1 MCNQCVLY
9 PMFPKQKVCYML
21 HDVTNMLLWW
31 QRRLKK
37 NNAILDECSTV
48 VLKVDG
54 MESGWGEV
62 DYRAP
67 YGAKRVGHH
76 RVMDYS

>member
-1 MCNQCVLY
+1 M
-9 PMFPKQKVCYML
+9 
-21 HDVTNMLLWW
+21 
-31 QRRLKK
+31 KK

-48 VLKVDG
+48 VLKVDE

-67 YGAKRVGHH
+67 YCAKRVEHH